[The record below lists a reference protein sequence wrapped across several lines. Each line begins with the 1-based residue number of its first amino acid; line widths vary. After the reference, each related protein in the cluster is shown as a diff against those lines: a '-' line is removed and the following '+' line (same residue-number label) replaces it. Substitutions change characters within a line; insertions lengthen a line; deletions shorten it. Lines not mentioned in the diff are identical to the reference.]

1 MKKSVTF
8 KILAVLTALMMPV
21 LAACGDDGADDP
33 NLGLYKATT
42 AEMAGFTMDADE
54 AFDGGFTIELTKKG
68 KGTITVGDEDDSFK
82 WKLDGKKFS
91 GEGGGV
97 DVEGTLKGGVMIL
110 EDVMGTGMRLTL
122 ICEDIAGSNAAA
134 ADKEEKV
141 EDNDKD
147 EPAKE
152 EEKTDSSETSGSRED
167 AFMKSV
173 AGSAG
178 KQAES
183 GETKAE
189 IPMEL
194 MARYEGDWHG
204 IAYYLNATGSFAE
217 LDGKKSDIA
226 ARFSLDEN
234 GNVTPCIISAKK
246 VMTGDMNFYDLTAEL
261 DPDFDG
267 MYFSGKVLGDGKI
280 DTAFIGEEKG
290 LLHAYFTVYGDDGSS
305 MDIEFAMRR
314 PDDPWQ
320 DGDYPMYPKEGF
332 EYYKGCSLEQVIAT
346 FDNEHAELP
355 EQTNITGWK

>member
-1 MKKSVTF
+1 
-8 KILAVLTALMMPV
+8 MMPV

-178 KQAES
+178 NTAENA
-183 GETKAE
+183 ETQAE

-204 IAYYLNATGSFAE
+204 IVYYTNATGSFSA

-226 ARFSLDEN
+226 ARFALDEK
-234 GNVTPCIISAKK
+234 GNVKPYIVSAKK
-246 VMTGDMNFYDLTAEL
+246 ELSGDMNFHDLTAEL

-267 MYFSGKVLGDGKI
+267 MYFSGKIYGDGVI
-280 DTAFIGEEKG
+280 DTAFIGEENG
-290 LLHAYFTVYGDDGSS
+290 LLHSVFTVSGDDGSS
-305 MDIEFAMRR
+305 MNLEFAMRH
-314 PDDPWQ
+314 PDVPWQ
-320 DGDYPMYPKEGF
+320 DSDYPMYPKEGYD
-332 EYYKGCSLEQVIAT
+332 YYKGCSLEQVIAT
-346 FDNEHAELP
+346 FQNETTGLP
-355 EQTNITGWK
+355 EKTNITGWE